1 MPDKLHNRWV
11 ILFVLFVARLAL
23 GFQFQ
28 SVGSIA
34 PVLVDDFSLDYSFIG
49 LLIGIFLLPGIVL
62 ALPAGSLSRRMGDRR
77 AVMFGLTL
85 MVIGGVF
92 TSMADTQLQLL
103 AGRLISGSGAALLI
117 VLMTK
122 MVIDWF
128 EGKELFIAM
137 GIFIVG
143 WPVGIAAG
151 QTVLGG
157 VADAVDWRF
166 AITLTTVLCLAA
178 FVLFGT
184 AYEKSRKAGEAERTN
199 NQRLTG
205 DELLLIHLA
214 GIAWMFLNGAYF
226 VVLSFGPTLLL
237 ERGYSILEA
246 GAIVSCTSW
255 AFVIGLP
262 LGGILSTRF
271 RAPNTIM
278 MTGLGAAAVIGSAL
292 PFFELPVIGFAQFGF
307 AMALATPIVAAI
319 PSRVLRPE
327 VRARGLGYYFSWFF
341 GGVSILPMVGGYL
354 KDTTGSAWSSLL
366 FGASL
371 ALGCLM
377 LVALVK
383 IFQSRISKR
392 APANSYR
399 SKRSSFESFG
409 PHFDE
414 QELQARTMSWHPEP
428 NRSRPAIRS

>member
-157 VADAVDWRF
+157 VADSTAINLANALMPQAHTQNRLF
-166 AITLTTVLCLAA
+166 AGQRLDRRHGHTGLVGRTRPRRQHDVAGVVIDV
-178 FVLFGT
+178 
-184 AYEKSRKAGEAERTN
+184 GEAPGAD
-199 NQRLTG
+199 G
-205 DELLLIHLA
+205 DVVISHLL
-214 GIAWMFLNGAYF
+214 
-226 VVLSFGPTLLL
+226 
-237 ERGYSILEA
+237 
-246 GAIVSCTSW
+246 
-255 AFVIGLP
+255 
-262 LGGILSTRF
+262 
-271 RAPNTIM
+271 
-278 MTGLGAAAVIGSAL
+278 
-292 PFFELPVIGFAQFGF
+292 
-307 AMALATPIVAAI
+307 
-319 PSRVLRPE
+319 
-327 VRARGLGYYFSWFF
+327 
-341 GGVSILPMVGGYL
+341 
-354 KDTTGSAWSSLL
+354 D
-366 FGASL
+366 
-371 ALGCLM
+371 
-377 LVALVK
+377 
-383 IFQSRISKR
+383 
-392 APANSYR
+392 
-399 SKRSSFESFG
+399 
-409 PHFDE
+409 
-414 QELQARTMSWHPEP
+414 
-428 NRSRPAIRS
+428 